1 MKKRIA
7 VLGNGWSNEA
17 QLEAVNGMK
26 KYEGSED
33 FDIYLFTSYAS
44 YTESENMNREGNLN
58 IYELAHLE
66 DYDGLVIFSNFLN
79 SAEAAVKYAKKAA
92 ELGIPVIS
100 VGMEIEGASFL
111 GIDNETGMRELVTH
125 LIEEHG
131 VKRVIFIGGTE
142 DHVDCR
148 ERLRVTREVL
158 ESHGLTLSPGDIY
171 YSDWGNLKTSYIV
184 DSTLNDPP
192 DAYVCANDIMALA
205 TITRLNRAGINV
217 PDDVIVTGFDNVS
230 AGKLFYPALTT
241 ISMSYEEIG
250 RNACQMIYES
260 IRRGDNSPMKRLVPS
275 LFIRGE
281 SCRCRGELDYRAIR
295 DEFCRDE
302 YYIRISLG
310 HISRIERTLFY
321 SISEATGFD
330 DMKEKLTAFYAA
342 AHNFEGNDYYII
354 MNKDYLTDLK
364 SSESDVLENCY
375 DQTLSSVVALSG
387 GNVSG
392 AEPKDS
398 RDIIPGYEK
407 KDGER
412 KVFLFIPLHNEQY
425 NFGYVAVTDECRLIS
440 VDYSLFYYIERI
452 QQAMILLRVNL
463 QLSAAN
469 KELMMLY
476 DKDPMTGLFNR
487 FCYEKKAVP
496 LFEQSL
502 RDHTSMVIMFL
513 DINYMKRINDL
524 YGHIQGDI
532 AIRTVTDAI
541 IKGVDEGWL
550 TIRYGGDEFLI
561 IGADCT
567 EEKAAQVKSDITGYL
582 DRKNHD
588 GTRPYDITVSCGYV
602 LTDPGSGTSLQDY
615 IKDADALMYELK
627 KKRHTDDKKNKEQ
640 GI

>member
-1 MKKRIA
+1 
-7 VLGNGWSNEA
+7 
-17 QLEAVNGMK
+17 
-26 KYEGSED
+26 
-33 FDIYLFTSYAS
+33 
-44 YTESENMNREGNLN
+44 
-58 IYELAHLE
+58 
-66 DYDGLVIFSNFLN
+66 
-79 SAEAAVKYAKKAA
+79 KKAA

-111 GIDNETGMRELVTH
+111 GIDNEPGMRELVTH
-125 LIEEHG
+125 IVEEHD

-158 ESHGLTLSPGDIY
+158 ESHGLTLSPEDTY
-171 YSDWGNLKTSYIV
+171 YSDWGNIQTSRIV
-184 DSTLNDPP
+184 DSTLHDLP

-205 TITRLNRAGINV
+205 TITRLNRSGIHT

-260 IRRGDNSPMKRLVPS
+260 IRRGDNSPMKRFVPS
-275 LFIRGE
+275 VFIRGE
-281 SCRCRGELDYRAIR
+281 SCRCSGELDYRAMR

-321 SISEATGFD
+321 GISEASGFD
-330 DMKEKLTAFYAA
+330 DMKEKLTEFYAA
-342 AHNFEGNDYYII
+342 AHNFEGKDYYIV

-364 SSESDVLENCY
+364 SSESAVLENCY
-375 DQTLSSVVALSG
+375 SKPLSAVVALNDG
-387 GNVSG
+387 KATDAVL
-392 AEPKDS
+392 KDS
-398 RDIIPGYEK
+398 HDIVPGYEK
-407 KDGER
+407 KDGVK

-425 NFGYVAVTDECRLIS
+425 NFGYVALTDESRLIS
-440 VDYSLFYYIERI
+440 IDYSLFYYIERI

-496 LFEQSL
+496 LFEQSIK
-502 RDHTSMVIMFL
+502 DHTSMVIMFL
-513 DINYMKRINDL
+513 DINCMKKINDL
-524 YGHIQGDI
+524 YGHIQGDA
-532 AIRTVTDAI
+532 AILTVTDAI
-541 IKGVDEGWL
+541 KRSIGEDWL
-550 TIRYGGDEFLI
+550 AIRYGGDEFLV
-561 IGADCT
+561 IGARCT
-567 EEKAAQVKSDITGYL
+567 EEKAAQVKSSITDIL
-582 DRKNHD
+582 DSSDRS

-602 LTDPGSGTSLQDY
+602 LTDPESGTSLQDY

-627 KKRHTDDKKNKEQ
+627 KKRHT
-640 GI
+640 

>member
-26 KYEGSED
+26 KYEGPED

-44 YTESENMNREGNLN
+44 YTESENMNRDGNLN

-79 SAEAAVKYAKKAA
+79 SVEAAVRYAKKASK
-92 ELGIPVIS
+92 LGIPVIS

-111 GIDNETGMRELVTH
+111 GIDNEPGMRELVTH
-125 LIEEHG
+125 IVEEHG
-131 VKRVIFIGGTE
+131 VKRIIFIGGTE
-142 DHVDCR
+142 DHVDSL

-158 ESHGLTLSPGDIY
+158 ESHGLTLAPEDTY
-171 YSDWGNLKTSYIV
+171 FSDWGNIKTSHIV
-184 DSTLNDPP
+184 DSTLDNMP

-205 TITRLNRAGINV
+205 TITRLNKAGFRL

-250 RNACQMIYES
+250 RIACQMIYES
-260 IRRGDNSPMKRLVPS
+260 IKSGDISPKKRFVPS
-275 LFIRGE
+275 VFVKGE
-281 SCRCRGELDYRAIR
+281 SCRCSGELDYRAIR

-321 SISEATGFD
+321 GISEASGYD
-330 DMKEKLTAFYAA
+330 DMKQKLTSFYTA
-342 AHNFEGNDYYII
+342 AHNYEGKDYYILLDK
-354 MNKDYLTDLK
+354 NYLTDLK
-364 SSESDVLENCY
+364 SSESEILENCY
-375 DQTLSSVVALSG
+375 DRPLSAVVALNDGKASD
-387 GNVSG
+387 
-392 AEPKDS
+392 AEPKD
-398 RDIIPGYEK
+398 RYDIIPGYVK

-425 NFGYVAVTDECRLIS
+425 NFGYIALTDKCQLIS
-440 VDYSLFYYIERI
+440 IDYSLFYYIERI

-463 QLSAAN
+463 QLNEAN
-469 KELMMLY
+469 RELTMLY

-496 LFEQSL
+496 LFEQSIK
-502 RDHTSMVIMFL
+502 DHTSMVIMFL
-513 DINYMKRINDL
+513 DINYMKKINDL
-524 YGHIQGDI
+524 YGHIQGDL
-532 AIRTVTDAI
+532 AILTVTDAI
-541 IKGVDEGWL
+541 KRSTGEDWL

-567 EEKAAQVKSDITGYL
+567 EEKAAQVKDSITDIL
-582 DRKNHD
+582 DRSNKS

-602 LTDPGSGTSLQDY
+602 LTDPGSGISLQDY
-615 IKDADALMYELK
+615 IRDADVLMYEIK
-627 KKRHTDDKKNKEQ
+627 KQRHTNDK
-640 GI
+640 